1 MVRMPMVK
9 GKYIYIY
16 AYIKF
21 QIEPKEKY
29 LQIRLWA
36 SKNVYITNESEENQF
51 WL

>member
-29 LQIRLWA
+29 LQIRYL
-36 SKNVYITNESEENQF
+36 YTNIKFHDREM
-51 WL
+51 